1 MNLHLYSNICN
12 KHLLAS
18 NSNQKDLS
26 ATFAEL
32 NKEKELLFK
41 ILSNAEYYYDS
52 TKATYFKTS
61 LDIYQQSLDQLKK
74 PKISEPELLLQTI
87 KENHLTYL
95 KESDGRILETIKVL
109 KKQKQ
114 EMPRKFNYFFNKN
127 IANYTKI
134 HQDIKEIQTMSNSPQ
149 QETLIN
155 KTLLLLIN
163 TDHAV
168 FNYSN

>member
-1 MNLHLYSNICN
+1 M
-12 KHLLAS
+12 
-18 NSNQKDLS
+18 
-26 ATFAEL
+26 
-32 NKEKELLFK
+32 
-41 ILSNAEYYYDS
+41 
-52 TKATYFKTS
+52 
-61 LDIYQQSLDQLKK
+61 DIYQQSLDKLKK
-74 PKISEPELLLQTI
+74 TAGQEPELLLQTI

-114 EMPRKFNYFFNKN
+114 EMPSKFNHFFNKH

-134 HQDIKEIQTMSNSPQ
+134 HQDINELKNMTDTPQKEW
-149 QETLIN
+149 LIN